1 MSFTDTVLVIII
13 DFGTI
18 FAMLNIFK
26 ILNTLNTFKY
36 IKITFSKQLINLVSH
51 GKLQTTLLNNSH
63 LT

>member
-13 DFGTI
+13 DFGII

-26 ILNTLNTFKY
+26 ILNTFKY